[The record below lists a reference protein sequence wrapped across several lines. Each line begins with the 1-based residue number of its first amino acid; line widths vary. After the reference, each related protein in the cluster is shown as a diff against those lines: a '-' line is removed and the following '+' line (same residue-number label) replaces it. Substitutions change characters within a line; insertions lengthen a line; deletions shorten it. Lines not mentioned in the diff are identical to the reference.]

1 MTRKQISNYLC
12 AVGEELKG
20 YKIVLKNVK
29 EEKGENSGWTEG
41 VGSEKKKWDLECI
54 NTNSINIMYIRLK

>member
-1 MTRKQISNYLC
+1 MMETERWKDTKTKQYKTRKQISNYLC

-29 EEKGENSGWTEG
+29 EEKGENSG
-41 VGSEKKKWDLECI
+41 
-54 NTNSINIMYIRLK
+54 

>member
-20 YKIVLKNVK
+20 YKIVFKNVK
-29 EEKGENSGWTEG
+29 EEKGENSG
-41 VGSEKKKWDLECI
+41 
-54 NTNSINIMYIRLK
+54 